1 MAEEIRTLYL
11 AGPMTGYKDWNIPT
25 FLRVRDELIRNGY
38 NIVIP
43 ADLETPDPDH
53 PADDFAWW
61 LGEDVKLILGK
72 CGGIMLLPEWERSR
86 GAKIEVVT
94 GLMKWVKEREFQFY
108 RYRGEGTAERLSAP
122 WVASRLMWKWSL
134 YCRKAGAIAA

>member
-25 FLRVRDELIRNGY
+25 FLRVREELIRNGY

-86 GAKIEVVT
+86 GVLIEVFT
-94 GLMKWVKEREFQFY
+94 GLMKWV
-108 RYRGEGTAERLSAP
+108 
-122 WVASRLMWKWSL
+122 
-134 YCRKAGAIAA
+134 